1 MVKVLIKKL
10 DPTVELPAYKTLGA
24 SGMDLI
30 AFIKDPIKIKPKT
43 SYLVPTGIS
52 VAFSQEY
59 EIQIRPRSGLA
70 AKKNISILNTPGT
83 IDSDYRGEIKVI
95 LFNHS
100 NENFTINNGDRIAQM
115 VLTPIIKME
124 LEETNNLPEINKGG
138 EWFRLNRK
146 MKVDLNKSQIER
158 FSRQLVLKNIGA
170 NGQKK
175 ILSTKILVVGVGGL
189 GCPAAESLVRAGIGT
204 IGLIDNDIVNLSNIH
219 RQSLFNSKDIKKSK
233 VSVAA
238 KKLKEINPNTK
249 IKTYKSRLT
258 KNNIENII
266 KNYEIIIDGSD
277 NFKTKFLIN
286 DYCIKLK
293 KKLITGAISKFD
305 GHVFT
310 FDFRDKKTAS
320 LKSFYQE
327 NEISD
332 DIFNCEFDG
341 VLGTTAS
348 IVGTTQ
354 ANEALKMIMNIGQSL
369 KNQILIIDLLNLNFR
384 KVKFKK
390 K

>member
-1 MVKVLIKKL
+1 
-10 DPTVELPAYKTLGA
+10 
-24 SGMDLI
+24 
-30 AFIKDPIKIKPKT
+30 
-43 SYLVPTGIS
+43 
-52 VAFSQEY
+52 
-59 EIQIRPRSGLA
+59 
-70 AKKNISILNTPGT
+70 
-83 IDSDYRGEIKVI
+83 
-95 LFNHS
+95 
-100 NENFTINNGDRIAQM
+100 
-115 VLTPIIKME
+115 
-124 LEETNNLPEINKGG
+124 
-138 EWFRLNRK
+138 
-146 MKVDLNKSQIER
+146 MKVNLTKSQIER

-175 ILSTKILVVGVGGL
+175 ILSTKILIVGVGGL

-219 RQSLFNSKDIKKSK
+219 RQSLFSSRDIKKSK

-249 IKTYKSRLT
+249 IKTYKSKLT
-258 KNNIENII
+258 KNNIKNIL
-266 KNYEIIIDGSD
+266 KKYEIIIDGSD

-310 FDFRDKKTAS
+310 FDFRDKNTAS

-327 NEISD
+327 KKISD